1 MFWSSTKKKNMS
13 KNRKYTI
20 TLTEHQMM
28 LIADCVED
36 IHRFLAGQTE
46 LANATLQ
53 LNFTDEVRD
62 SLKRLQ
68 SLVTPELPMGESY
81 AWNGATCPNE
91 HQRKMIAETYYLY
104 CEMLH
109 QYYIANGL
117 SNVYSTETMRCE
129 ESEEPIKITWE

>member
-1 MFWSSTKKKNMS
+1 MA
-13 KNRKYTI
+13 RKYTI

-53 LNFTDEVRD
+53 LDNTNAVRD

-68 SLVTPELPMGESY
+68 PLVTPELPMGTEYKWS
-81 AWNGATCPNE
+81 GAGCPNE
-91 HQRKMIAETYYLY
+91 DQRKMIAETYYLY
-104 CEMLH
+104 REMLH

-117 SNVYSTETMRCE
+117 SNVYSSETLRCE
-129 ESEEPIKITWE
+129 ESGEPIKITWK

>member
-1 MFWSSTKKKNMS
+1 MS

-68 SLVTPELPMGESY
+68 PLVTPELPMGASY
-81 AWNGATCPNE
+81 GWSGGTCHNE

-104 CEMLH
+104 REILH
-109 QYYIANGL
+109 QYNIANGHK
-117 SNVYSTETMRCE
+117 NVYSSETLRCE
-129 ESEEPIKITWE
+129 ESGEPIKITWE